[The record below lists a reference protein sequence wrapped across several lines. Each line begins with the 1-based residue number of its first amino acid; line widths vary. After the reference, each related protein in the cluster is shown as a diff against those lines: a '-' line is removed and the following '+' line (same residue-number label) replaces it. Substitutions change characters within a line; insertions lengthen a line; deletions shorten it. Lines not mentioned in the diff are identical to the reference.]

1 MPDRWPEIV
10 GHSSLVAA
18 RFCFLGYNT
27 HLWRGSKVVMQRP
40 AKPCTPVRSRPPPP
54 VFEKSAAALFSFA
67 AFVSSHG
74 HQVFRIKLR
83 DSCFKIAQ
91 CPSGEIGRHIGL
103 KIRRFQRWGVPVRFR
118 PRAPI
123 VSQATPKFDHKPSP
137 FIGNWVFYC
146 LQMPIVIQ

>member
-18 RFCFLGYNT
+18 RFCFRGYNT

-67 AFVSSHG
+67 APCLYRVISIKFFVSSCVTHVLKLHNARVVKLVDTSDLKSAASRDGACRFDSGLG
-74 HQVFRIKLR
+74 HQLFRKQHQSLTTNPV
-83 DSCFKIAQ
+83 
-91 CPSGEIGRHIGL
+91 PS
-103 KIRRFQRWGVPVRFR
+103 
-118 PRAPI
+118 
-123 VSQATPKFDHKPSP
+123 
-137 FIGNWVFYC
+137 
-146 LQMPIVIQ
+146 